1 MGLDVVET
9 QAAPRVSLWLHRN
22 FMLLWGGQ
30 AVSQA
35 GSAVTALAL
44 PLTAVLVMKASTF
57 EVGLLTAATYGAFVF
72 VALPASVV
80 VDRLAKRKIMIWCD
94 GARLMLMGS
103 VPLAVALGVLTLG
116 QLYGIAL
123 GVGVCTVFFD
133 VSCQSYVPVL
143 VDGAQLTDGFGK
155 LSASASFAEVA
166 GPGLGGGLV
175 AVIGA
180 AGAVTADA
188 LSYAVSV
195 VSLLSIR
202 GQEESI
208 GGQEGRS
215 QLITGGGRPLAMEI
229 MGGLSF
235 VRRHPVLRKTTAC
248 AATGNLF
255 IAMEMTLNI
264 LFLVRVLHVRPALA
278 GLLIGLGSLG
288 GIIGGLVSE
297 RLTRRI
303 GSARIIWLSLLVFG
317 LPSLLLPL
325 AEPGWR
331 MLFFPIGYAA
341 AAFSCALFCVAQIS
355 YRQAVCPA
363 ELRGRMNAASRW
375 VIWGTLPFGGLLG
388 GALGSTIG
396 IRPSI
401 WIAVIGSWAA
411 GFLVF
416 FSPLRSIRDFATC
429 PADAPSSAAST
440 AEKAAA

>member
-1 MGLDVVET
+1 MGLDVIET
-9 QAAPRVSLWLHRN
+9 QATPNVSLWLHRN
-22 FMLLWGGQ
+22 FLLLWGGQ
-30 AVSQA
+30 AVSQV
-35 GSAVTALAL
+35 GSAVTAVAL
-44 PLTAVLVMKASTF
+44 PLTAIVVLKASAF
-57 EVGLLTAATYGAFVF
+57 EAGLLTAATYAAFIF
-72 VALPASVV
+72 VALPAGLV

-103 VPLAVALGVLTLG
+103 VPLAAALGALTLG
-116 QLYGIAL
+116 QLYGVAL

-143 VDGAQLTDGFGK
+143 VDRARLTDGFGK
-155 LSASASFAEVA
+155 LGASASFAEVA
-166 GPGLGGGLV
+166 GPGLCGALV

-188 LSYAVSV
+188 LSYVVSV
-195 VSLLSIR
+195 VSLMSIR
-202 GQEESI
+202 GQEGST

-215 QLITGGGRPLAMEI
+215 QRNASGARQLGTEI

-264 LFLVRVLHVRPALA
+264 LFLVRLLHVSPALA

-288 GIIGGLVSE
+288 GVIGGLVYE

-303 GSARIIWLSLLVFG
+303 GSARIIWYSLLVFG

-331 MLFFPIGYAA
+331 MLFFPVGYAA
-341 AAFSCALFCVAQIS
+341 AAFSCALFGVAQIS
-355 YRQAVCPA
+355 YRQAICPA

-375 VIWGTLPFGGLLG
+375 VIWGTLPLGGLLG
-388 GALGSTIG
+388 GALGSAIG

-401 WIAVIGSWAA
+401 GIAVIGSWAA

-416 FSPLRSIRDFATC
+416 FSPLRSMRDFATFTVDVPS
-429 PADAPSSAAST
+429 PADST
-440 AEKAAA
+440 AERAAV